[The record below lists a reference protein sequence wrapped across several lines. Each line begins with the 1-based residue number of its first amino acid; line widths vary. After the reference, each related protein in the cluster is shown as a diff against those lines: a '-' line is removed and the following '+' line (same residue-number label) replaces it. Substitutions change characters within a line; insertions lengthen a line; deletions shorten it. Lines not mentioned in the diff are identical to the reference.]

1 MNKITVAIPFY
12 NSLQYFEDA
21 IRIPLLDDRVDEILV
36 CDDFSSDEQ
45 YNGLLEKVESLKSGD
60 QISFDVNLSL
70 MNEHHGSCKEV
81 VRLLTSVDASDNAK
95 KIEVIRN
102 EINIGGFRNKF
113 HVVSQAKNEWV
124 YLLDSDNFLIES
136 SISAL
141 YNLSEWDE
149 TVCYCPSVPIMQR
162 KDSWRSWDDWNH
174 RRFGYQ
180 PFDLKGIQQF
190 FKIEEEY
197 SRQYGCGLGVNGFLN
212 TGNFFVNRDRYVNS
226 LQESFD
232 NPNVEP
238 HAADVVAFSYYWL
251 INSGKFQIVPDLYYF
266 HRIRDDSFWQRTG
279 MQAGAASQ
287 MYEEMIKNANA

>member
-21 IRIPLLDDRVDEILV
+21 IRMPLLDNRVDEILV
-36 CDDFSSDEQ
+36 CDDCSSEEQ

-95 KIEVIRN
+95 KIEVVRN

-141 YNLSEWDE
+141 YNLSEWDK
-149 TVCYCPSVPIMQR
+149 TTCYCPSVPIMQR
-162 KDSWRSWDDWNH
+162 KDSWRAWDDWNH

-180 PFDLKGIQQF
+180 PFDLKGVQQF

-197 SRQYGCGLGVNGFLN
+197 SKQYGCGLGVNGFLN
-212 TGNFFVNRDRYVNS
+212 TGNFFVNRDRYVSS
-226 LQESFD
+226 LQDAFD
-232 NPNVEP
+232 NPSVEP

>member
-21 IRIPLLDDRVDEILV
+21 IRMPLLDNRVDEILV
-36 CDDFSSDEQ
+36 CDDCSSEEQ

-287 MYEEMIKNANA
+287 MYEEKIGRAHV